1 MKENKYIELSL
12 LLTKDTPVFPGEPD
26 IVFKQ
31 HAKIGKENYNE
42 HQITINTHFGTHM
55 DFPYHMIDDG
65 KKSNEFTLD
74 KFIGKGKVIDINQP
88 DLDIK
93 DEDVFLLYS
102 GHIEKGLD
110 NLFTN
115 LQTLDEKLIDVL
127 VSKNPKMI
135 LLDIPTPDEFPFPIH
150 KKLLGNDILIVE
162 NVCNMELLKGKKFK
176 VYAMPLNFAEFDGS
190 PCRAFAEVE
199 E

>member
-1 MKENKYIELSL
+1 M
-12 LLTKDTPVFPGEPD
+12 VRA
-26 IVFKQ
+26 IVG
-31 HAKIGKENYNE
+31 ANWGDE
-42 HQITINTHFGTHM
+42 
-55 DFPYHMIDDG
+55 
-65 KKSNEFTLD
+65 
-74 KFIGKGKVIDINQP
+74 GKGKVIDINQP

-115 LQTLDEKLIDVL
+115 LPTLDEKLIDVL

-190 PCRAFAEVE
+190 PCRVFAEVE